1 MTIINTNLL
10 SLISHSEGFGI
21 NTNVFDTNVL
31 NLAVV
36 IGVLIYYGKP
46 LLGDIVTTR
55 KTTILKN
62 LEDAENRFQQAAEN
76 LAFAKEQLQKARLKS
91 EQIRNQG
98 ITIAKQTANKIITS
112 VENDIKRL
120 KETTLYTIKLEEE
133 KCLTEVFSKL
143 NDLAFTKA
151 VEKIKQNLNSNLQ
164 KKIVLQNTEKLSNFK
179 R

>member
-1 MTIINTNLL
+1 MI
-10 SLISHSEGFGI
+10 
-21 NTNVFDTNVL
+21 
-31 NLAVV
+31 
-36 IGVLIYYGKP
+36 
-46 LLGDIVTTR
+46 GDIVTNR

-133 KCLTEVFSKL
+133 KCLTEV
-143 NDLAFTKA
+143 
-151 VEKIKQNLNSNLQ
+151 V
-164 KKIVLQNTEKLSNFK
+164 